1 MVVATMTFRNRGL
14 TARATILAAVLAVL
28 GITLGTLAATGIFEG
43 GGSAG
48 SGRTV
53 CEGVCLR
60 LPAGWTAG
68 TLVGGRSGELSAAP
82 FKLPSWVREGE
93 QRKGVVEIPK
103 GQFVIMIGTS
113 ARGYEYGWDRV
124 KRIAVSPDSLRQE
137 RAPGHRSFAVRNVT
151 FRGRSVSVGVQFAD
165 SRPTNDQFSTANR
178 VLAGA
183 YLEPPPAYT
192 H

>member
-1 MVVATMTFRNRGL
+1 MTLKGSGF
-14 TARATILAAVLAVL
+14 TARVAILAAVLAIL
-28 GITLGTLAATGIFEG
+28 GVTFGALAATGVFEA

-68 TLVGGRSGELSAAP
+68 TLVGGTSGELSAAP
-82 FKLPSWVREGE
+82 FKLPSWVREGV
-93 QRKGVVEIPK
+93 QREGVVEIPK
-103 GQFVIMIGTS
+103 GQFVIMITTS
-113 ARGYEYGWDRV
+113 ARRYDYGWDRA
-124 KRIAVSPDSLRQE
+124 KRIAVSPGALRQDE
-137 RAPGHRSFAVRNVT
+137 QALGRRSLAVRNVT

-165 SRPTNDQFSTANR
+165 SRPTNDQFSTVNR
-178 VLAGA
+178 ILATA
-183 YLEPPPAYT
+183 YLDPPPPFT